1 MIPVIIQN
9 LCLFRYIAPGQ
20 YLTAMPKSAILIIF
34 LLITGVLA
42 QAQTASEVYDKYAD
56 FNLALLQ
63 NEHDKALELGEQIL
77 PDSAKLSQ
85 KTRVSFYNGIAKLYE
100 DDNQSIKAIAYYNR
114 VTAAEP
120 NYYVAH
126 RALGYLYIKDISGK
140 PVNQIVVDTAYINK
154 IKKALPHLEKAQA
167 CDPSDD
173 TLSLIKLLYRNI
185 KDQKGLNSLSAR
197 LNELKKSCV
206 DILSDQ

>member
-1 MIPVIIQN
+1 MFKKTV
-9 LCLFRYIAPGQ
+9 
-20 YLTAMPKSAILIIF
+20 LIVFI
-34 LLITGVLA
+34 LITGKVA
-42 QAQTASEVYDKYAD
+42 HAQTASEVYDKYAD

-63 NEHDKALELGEQIL
+63 SEHDKALDLGEQIL
-77 PDSAKLSQ
+77 PDSAKLPQ
-85 KTRVSFYNGIAKLYE
+85 KTRISFYNGIAKLYE
-100 DDNQSIKAIAYYNR
+100 DDSQSIKAIAYYNR
-114 VTAAEP
+114 VVAAEP

-140 PVNQIVVDTAYINK
+140 PVNQVVVDAAYISK

-173 TLSLIKLLYRNI
+173 TLVLIQLLYRNI
-185 KDQKGLNSLSAR
+185 KDDKGLNTLPAR
-197 LNELKKSCV
+197 LNELKKNCI

>member
-1 MIPVIIQN
+1 M
-9 LCLFRYIAPGQ
+9 LKKTF
-20 YLTAMPKSAILIIF
+20 LIVF
-34 LLITGVLA
+34 MLVTGTLA
-42 QAQTASEVYDKYAD
+42 HAQTAGEVYDKYAD

-77 PDSAKLSQ
+77 PDSAKLPQ
-85 KTRVSFYNGIAKLYE
+85 KARVSFYNGIAKLYE
-100 DDNQSIKAIAYYNR
+100 DDSQSIKATAYYNR
-114 VTAAEP
+114 VVAAEP

-140 PVNQIVVDTAYINK
+140 PADQVVVDTAYVNK
-154 IKKALPHLEKAQA
+154 VKKALPHLEKAQA

-173 TLSLIKLLYRNI
+173 TLALIKLLYRNI
-185 KDQKGLNSLSAR
+185 KDQKSLNTLSVR
-197 LNELKKSCV
+197 LNELKKNCV